1 MEYRMVREAGPL
13 KFNSGGPFVNACLPP
28 IQDFL
33 VRIHKEDEQHCT
45 DGEDVGQNAGH
56 RDILLGERRAWCGP
70 TGSSELPIPFCGGNA
85 VN

>member
-1 MEYRMVREAGPL
+1 MVREAGPL
-13 KFNSGGPFVNACLPP
+13 KFYSEVLLPTLVCRSFK
-28 IQDFL
+28 IFL

-70 TGSSELPIPFCGGNA
+70 TGSSEFPIPFCGGNA
-85 VN
+85 GN